1 VGSTSDKVYPFSYA
15 HGVGKSSKIFSE
27 NNAFEING
35 ISSCDKIAGDYGG
48 SVYRDSGS
56 TLNGKTL
63 SCSWNSSIGWTPPY
77 TYKPLTADKV
87 AADVKAKAG
96 AGKI

>member
-1 VGSTSDKVYPFSYA
+1 MTIHNSLFENISARAPRVRFGQVHLYNNYHVGSTSDKVYPFSYA

-27 NNAFEING
+27 NNAFEISG

-56 TLNGKTL
+56 T
-63 SCSWNSSIGWTPPY
+63 S
-77 TYKPLTADKV
+77 TARR
-87 AADVKAKAG
+87 
-96 AGKI
+96 